1 MSVSRTRAADEARD
15 RLFETAHGQRVTFER
30 SDGGDEVVQ
39 RVRVVEA
46 GPDDAEDVE
55 AGSGV
60 ARDSGPDVGAEQAQH
75 LLTAARVGHRGYLQE
90 AVDQLEETVALARLS
105 RRGGS
110 AKRRCVARPAG
121 LPCQAV
127 QELEGE
133 GGGVASGYWLPFE
146 VARSVLA
153 GQQVRD
159 APHDDG
165 GHLLIGPGAAQ
176 EPEAFHLDRQ
186 RVAAVPV
193 EQPGGSRAVVRHE
206 LRASR
211 DRLDEGS
218 RRPGRRW
225 RLDAGLPVVL
235 GGDGHGPLDEPER
248 WDCSLDARVQLPL
261 GLLGGL
267 IVIDGAGRHH
277 VRAGLVDG
285 APLLQFLDWA
295 HQVLADGLILDGN
308 GGQNHHHAAL
318 TPTIRRATGAV
329 RSHVGWRKEPIHLR
343 GPAGYRPAGAGSSPN
358 RWRTA
363 SGWTTWRT
371 AGLGSGTWGCR
382 TGSSTRSSAP
392 VARPRHPRP
401 PRGSSADGRKGRART
416 TRRPPWRGLRRGC
429 GPALGS
435 WRGSHR
441 RTPVHRDP
449 RSTGSRPRSR
459 GRGPR
464 T

>member
-30 SDGGDEVVQ
+30 S
-39 RVRVVEA
+39 
-46 GPDDAEDVE
+46 
-55 AGSGV
+55 
-60 ARDSGPDVGAEQAQH
+60 VGAEQAQH

-248 WDCSLDARVQLPL
+248 WDCSLDARLQLPL

-277 VRAGLVDG
+277 VTERD
-285 APLLQFLDWA
+285 
-295 HQVLADGLILDGN
+295 VLT
-308 GGQNHHHAAL
+308 AA
-318 TPTIRRATGAV
+318 
-329 RSHVGWRKEPIHLR
+329 
-343 GPAGYRPAGAGSSPN
+343 
-358 RWRTA
+358 
-363 SGWTTWRT
+363 
-371 AGLGSGTWGCR
+371 
-382 TGSSTRSSAP
+382 
-392 VARPRHPRP
+392 
-401 PRGSSADGRKGRART
+401 
-416 TRRPPWRGLRRGC
+416 
-429 GPALGS
+429 
-435 WRGSHR
+435 
-441 RTPVHRDP
+441 RDP
-449 RSTGSRPRSR
+449 HDQDDLRSERPCGTLDLAASL
-459 GRGPR
+459 GVALS
-464 T
+464 

>member
-176 EPEAFHLDRQ
+176 EPEAFHLDRSCDTSFAP
-186 RVAAVPV
+186 AAIGLTKAR
-193 EQPGGSRAVVRHE
+193 GGR
-206 LRASR
+206 
-211 DRLDEGS
+211 
-218 RRPGRRW
+218 
-225 RLDAGLPVVL
+225 
-235 GGDGHGPLDEPER
+235 GGG
-248 WDCSLDARVQLPL
+248 
-261 GLLGGL
+261 GGL
-267 IVIDGAGRHH
+267 MRACQSSLAATAMARWTSRNDGIA
-277 VRAGLVDG
+277 
-285 APLLQFLDWA
+285 
-295 HQVLADGLILDGN
+295 VLM
-308 GGQNHHHAAL
+308 
-318 TPTIRRATGAV
+318 
-329 RSHVGWRKEPIHLR
+329 
-343 GPAGYRPAGAGSSPN
+343 
-358 RWRTA
+358 
-363 SGWTTWRT
+363 
-371 AGLGSGTWGCR
+371 
-382 TGSSTRSSAP
+382 
-392 VARPRHPRP
+392 
-401 PRGSSADGRKGRART
+401 
-416 TRRPPWRGLRRGC
+416 RGC
-429 GPALGS
+429 S
-435 WRGSHR
+435 C
-441 RTPVHRDP
+441 
-449 RSTGSRPRSR
+449 RSASLAAS
-459 GRGPR
+459 
-464 T
+464 